1 MTKQDYIEKIK
12 QSQLSDEAK
21 QQVLA
26 LLESGELSFDVRE
39 KIKDIIQADIDAD
52 MEGVLDEEDDSEI
65 KEATKELETDL
76 AKIEEELNADMA
88 FVEEELGKVEKMTQ
102 DLDKA
107 MDEKEIE
114 DIKAGI
120 AEQFAIKQKCLP
132 KGGFLFFKK
141 KILDCVDKAIYR
153 CYYDKNF

>member
-12 QSQLSDEAK
+12 QSELSDDSK
-21 QQVLA
+21 QQILA
-26 LLESGELSFDVRE
+26 LLESNELSFDTRE
-39 KIKDIIQADIDAD
+39 KIKDIIQANIDAD
-52 MEGVLDEEDDSEI
+52 MEGVLDGEDDTEI
-65 KEATKELETDL
+65 KEASEELEKDL
-76 AKIEEELNADMA
+76 AKIEEELNEDMA

-120 AEQFAIKQKCLP
+120 AE
-132 KGGFLFFKK
+132 
-141 KILDCVDKAIYR
+141 
-153 CYYDKNF
+153 

>member
-12 QSQLSDEAK
+12 QSELSDEAK
-21 QQVLA
+21 QQVLT
-26 LLESGELSFDVRE
+26 LLESGELSFDSRE

-52 MEGVLDEEDDSEI
+52 MEGVLDGEDDSEI
-65 KEATKELETDL
+65 KEATKELEKGLTE
-76 AKIEEELNADMA
+76 IEDQLNEDMT

-120 AEQFAIKQKCLP
+120 AE
-132 KGGFLFFKK
+132 
-141 KILDCVDKAIYR
+141 
-153 CYYDKNF
+153 